1 MGRETLDQA
10 AFAGLHSVTK
20 PVQVL
25 TTVHA
30 KSRGLAPRHWLRGGR
45 LSLGKGRR
53 SNKQK
58 DYSDERPTSDT
69 VRHLDN
75 SIASAPR
82 GEITHPSWSGL
93 RTAMPTRQVEFS
105 HYLDRF

>member
-30 KSRGLAPRHWLRGGR
+30 KLRALGPWHWLRGGR
-45 LSLGKGRR
+45 LSLGKSRR

-58 DYSDERPTSDT
+58 DYSDERLTSDT

-75 SIASAPR
+75 SIASACPAVTSLIR
-82 GEITHPSWSGL
+82 IGQV
-93 RTAMPTRQVEFS
+93 PTRQVEVS
-105 HYLDRF
+105 H

>member
-30 KSRGLAPRHWLRGGR
+30 KLRALAPWHWLRRRR
-45 LSLGKGRR
+45 LSQLKLSR

-58 DYSDERPTSDT
+58 DYSDKRPTSDT

-75 SIASAPR
+75 SIASACPAVR
-82 GEITHPSWSGL
+82 SLILIGQ
-93 RTAMPTRQVEFS
+93 A
-105 HYLDRF
+105 